1 MITMVFIAVTI
12 VYCGFSV
19 TAYLLYGNAIES
31 VISCNINGP
40 LGEAV
45 RAALVLQLTFST
57 PLNAHPL
64 WATIEPSMTF
74 AGTGR
79 RRWWIISVIRGVI
92 LLIIG
97 ALAFSI
103 PYFGSF
109 SNFIGA
115 VAVSLVTWIL
125 PPMFHLKASG
135 RNISL
140 ATYLMDFLCIAFG

>member
-19 TAYLLYGNAIES
+19 IAYWLYGNQIAS
-31 VISCNINGP
+31 VISCNIGGG
-40 LGEAV
+40 LGYAV

-64 WATIEPSMTF
+64 WATIEPAMTF

-79 RRWWIISVIRGVI
+79 RRWWIVSFIRGVV
-92 LLIIG
+92 LIVIG
-97 ALAFSI
+97 VLAFSI

-140 ATYLMDFLCIAFG
+140 AMYLMDFLCIGFG